1 MIITH
6 NCEMDELQKNNFNL
20 EIIILGNMLHKI
32 DDDNQEGEKKDNSS
46 QMTEHWV

>member
-32 DDDNQEGEKKDNSS
+32 DDDKKEGEKK
-46 QMTEHWV
+46 

>member
-20 EIIILGNMLHKI
+20 EIIILGNMLHEI
-32 DDDNQEGEKKDNSS
+32 DDDKKEEEKNDNSS